1 MTLEAPDRVGPVLQ
15 AGAAAEALIAAIR
28 ELNHDVTVQDRGSY
42 LRVLVPSRC
51 VVTRVSIERH
61 LGAAFELPGDLEKL
75 MPSFKG
81 RFEVDHDQ
89 AQWRFGG

>member
-1 MTLEAPDRVGPVLQ
+1 MTLAAPDRVGPVLQ
-15 AGAAAEALIAAIR
+15 AGAAAEALIRAIR

-42 LRVLVPSRC
+42 LRVLVPGRC
-51 VVTRVSIERH
+51 VVTRESIERH

-75 MPSFKG
+75 MTAFKG